1 MLSVVITASDDARA
15 LSRLLTALVP
25 GAAEHLVR
33 DVVVRGASG
42 ASHEIADDAGATIVE
57 SPDFAEALAR
67 TRGDWIA
74 GLPVTAG
81 LRSGWIE
88 LVARHMGLSPA
99 KPARLI
105 AGAGFLMGNGPE
117 GWLAPRALA
126 LSAGAVEHDLQRLA
140 RRGRALRIL
149 DRSRR

>member
-33 DVVVRGASG
+33 DVVVRGAKG

-57 SPDFAEALAR
+57 GADFAEALAR

-74 GLPVTAG
+74 GLPVTVT

-88 LVARHMGLSPA
+88 ASRPA
-99 KPARLI
+99 H
-105 AGAGFLMGNGPE
+105 GA
-117 GWLAPRALA
+117 
-126 LSAGAVEHDLQRLA
+126 
-140 RRGRALRIL
+140 
-149 DRSRR
+149 